1 VRHVVLSLWA
11 LFAGLGLLMLGNG
24 LQGTLLGVRASLSG
38 FGTGTTGAVM
48 ACYYLGYM
56 LGSVITPPLIR
67 RVGGIRV
74 FAALASLV
82 SFAPLAHALFVNP
95 IAWALLRL
103 MAGAC
108 MVGIFIVAES
118 WLNSA
123 ATNATRGR
131 LLAVYLLVCQISM
144 AGGQYLLG
152 FADPLGFEL
161 FVMVSALFSIAVVPI
176 ALTRRAVMHQGPS
189 ARIALPVLLKRI
201 PLCLTGLLVISLAYG
216 SFYGMGAVYALEIG
230 LERSQIASFM
240 ASAIIGSVLLQWP
253 IGMLSDRM
261 DRRRLIVA
269 LCASVTAVG
278 LLLAVVPASQTGL
291 LYTLMFLFGGMSLP
305 LYGVFVALAGDM
317 LAPEELVAASSK
329 ILLVNGLGSA
339 IGPVFVA
346 WLMHGVGPVGYA
358 LFIAAV
364 HAVAAVLT
372 MRSLLQR
379 PPQVVGHPAHFTAIT
394 PQASVVATEMAGR
407 VAGEG

>member
-1 VRHVVLSLWA
+1 MLSLWA

-24 LQGTLLGVRASLSG
+24 LQGTLLGIRASLSG
-38 FGTGTTGAVM
+38 FGTGTTGVVM

-103 MAGAC
+103 LAGAC
-108 MVGIFIVAES
+108 MVGVFIVAES

-131 LLAVYLLVCQISM
+131 LLAIYLLVCQIAM

-161 FVMVSALFSIAVVPI
+161 FVMVSALFSLAVVPI
-176 ALTRRAVMHQGPS
+176 ALTRRAVMQQGPT
-189 ARIALPVLLKRI
+189 ARIALPVLVRRI
-201 PLCLTGLLVISLAYG
+201 PLCLTGLLLISLAYG

-240 ASAIIGSVLLQWP
+240 AAAIIGAVILQWP
-253 IGMLSDRM
+253 IGMISDRM
-261 DRRRLIVA
+261 DRRRLIALLCVAVTVVA
-269 LCASVTAVG
+269 LM
-278 LLLAVVPASQTGL
+278 LAAVPASQTGL

-317 LAPEELVAASSK
+317 LASEELVAASSK

-346 WLMHGVGPVGYA
+346 WLMHGVGTVGYA

-364 HAVAAVLT
+364 HAVVALMA
-372 MRSLLQR
+372 MRSFLHHR
-379 PPQVVGHPAHFTAIT
+379 PEVVGHPVHFTAIT

-407 VAGEG
+407 VAGEP

>member
-1 VRHVVLSLWA
+1 MLSLWA

-48 ACYYLGYM
+48 ACYYVGYM
-56 LGSVITPPLIR
+56 LGSVITPALIR

-103 MAGAC
+103 LAGAC
-108 MVGIFIVAES
+108 MVGVFIVAES

-131 LLAVYLLVCQISM
+131 LLAIYLLVCQIAM

-161 FVMVSALFSIAVVPI
+161 FVMVSALFSLAVVPI
-176 ALTRRAVMHQGPS
+176 ALTRRAVMQQGPT
-189 ARIALPVLLKRI
+189 ARIALPVLVRRI
-201 PLCLTGLLVISLAYG
+201 PLCLTGLLLISLAYG

-240 ASAIIGSVLLQWP
+240 AAAIIGAVILQWP
-253 IGMLSDRM
+253 IGMISDRM
-261 DRRRLIVA
+261 DRRRLIALLCVAVTVVA
-269 LCASVTAVG
+269 LM
-278 LLLAVVPASQTGL
+278 LAAVPASQTGL

-317 LAPEELVAASSK
+317 LASEELVAASSK

-346 WLMHGVGPVGYA
+346 WLMHGVGTAGYA

-364 HAVAAVLT
+364 HAVVALMA
-372 MRSLLQR
+372 MRSVLHHR
-379 PPQVVGHPAHFTAIT
+379 PEVVGHPAHFTAIT

-407 VAGEG
+407 VAGEH

>member
-1 VRHVVLSLWA
+1 VLSLWA

-24 LQGTLLGVRASLSG
+24 LQGTLLGIRASLSG
-38 FGTGTTGAVM
+38 FGTGTTGVVM

-103 MAGAC
+103 LAGAC
-108 MVGIFIVAES
+108 MVGVFIVAES

-131 LLAVYLLVCQISM
+131 LLAIYLLVCQIAM

-161 FVMVSALFSIAVVPI
+161 FVMVSALFSLAVVPI
-176 ALTRRAVMHQGPS
+176 ALTRRAVMQQGPS
-189 ARIALPVLLKRI
+189 ARIALPVLVKRI
-201 PLCLTGLLVISLAYG
+201 PLCLAGLLLVSLAYG
-216 SFYGMGAVYALEIG
+216 SFYGMGAVYALDIG

-240 ASAIIGSVLLQWP
+240 ASTIIGSVLLQWP

-261 DRRRLIVA
+261 DRRRLIVL
-269 LCASVTAVG
+269 LCSAVTVVG
-278 LLLAVVPASQTGL
+278 LLLALVPPSQTGL
-291 LYTLMFLFGGMSLP
+291 LYTLMFLFGGLSLP
-305 LYGVFVALAGDM
+305 LYGIFVALAGDM

-346 WLMHGVGPVGYA
+346 WLMHGVGTAGYA
-358 LFIAAV
+358 LFIAVV
-364 HAVAAVLT
+364 HAAAAMIT
-372 MRSLLQR
+372 MRSLMQHR
-379 PPQVVGHPAHFTAIT
+379 SQVVGHPAHFTAIT

-407 VAGEG
+407 VAGEP

>member
-1 VRHVVLSLWA
+1 VLSLWA

-24 LQGTLLGVRASLSG
+24 LQGTLLGIRASLSG
-38 FGTGTTGAVM
+38 FGTGTTGVVM

-103 MAGAC
+103 LAGAC
-108 MVGIFIVAES
+108 MVGVFIVAES

-131 LLAVYLLVCQISM
+131 LLAIYLLVCQIAM

-161 FVMVSALFSIAVVPI
+161 FVMVSALFSLAVVPI
-176 ALTRRAVMHQGPS
+176 ALTRRAVMQQGPT
-189 ARIALPVLLKRI
+189 ARIALPVLVRRI
-201 PLCLTGLLVISLAYG
+201 PLCLTGLLLISLAYG

-240 ASAIIGSVLLQWP
+240 AAAIIGAVILQWP
-253 IGMLSDRM
+253 IGMISDRM
-261 DRRRLIVA
+261 DRRRLIALLCVAVTVVA
-269 LCASVTAVG
+269 LM
-278 LLLAVVPASQTGL
+278 LAAVPASQTGL

-317 LAPEELVAASSK
+317 LASEELVAASSK

-346 WLMHGVGPVGYA
+346 WLMHGVGTVGYA

-364 HAVAAVLT
+364 HAVVALMA
-372 MRSLLQR
+372 MRSFLHHR
-379 PPQVVGHPAHFTAIT
+379 PEVVGHPVHFTAIT

-407 VAGEG
+407 VAGEP

>member
-1 VRHVVLSLWA
+1 MRHVVLSLWA

-24 LQGTLLGVRASLSG
+24 LQGTLLGIRASLSG
-38 FGTGTTGAVM
+38 FGTGTTGVVM

-103 MAGAC
+103 LAGAC
-108 MVGIFIVAES
+108 MVGVFIVAES

-131 LLAVYLLVCQISM
+131 LLAIYLLVCQIAM

-161 FVMVSALFSIAVVPI
+161 FVMVSALFSLAVVPI
-176 ALTRRAVMHQGPS
+176 ALTRRAVMQQGPT
-189 ARIALPVLLKRI
+189 ARIALPVLVRRI
-201 PLCLTGLLVISLAYG
+201 PLCLTGLLLISLAYG

-240 ASAIIGSVLLQWP
+240 AAAIIGAVILQWP
-253 IGMLSDRM
+253 IGMISDRM
-261 DRRRLIVA
+261 DRRRLIALLCVAVTVVA
-269 LCASVTAVG
+269 LM
-278 LLLAVVPASQTGL
+278 LAAVPASQTGL

-317 LAPEELVAASSK
+317 LASEELVAASSK

-346 WLMHGVGPVGYA
+346 WLMHGVGTVGYA

-364 HAVAAVLT
+364 HAVVALMA
-372 MRSLLQR
+372 MRSFLHHR
-379 PPQVVGHPAHFTAIT
+379 PEVVGHPVHFTAIT

-407 VAGEG
+407 VAGEP

>member
-1 VRHVVLSLWA
+1 MLSLWA

-38 FGTGTTGAVM
+38 FGTSTTGAVM
-48 ACYYLGYM
+48 ACYYVGYM
-56 LGSVITPPLIR
+56 LGSVIAPPLIR

-82 SFAPLAHALFVNP
+82 SFAPLAHVLFVNP
-95 IAWALLRL
+95 VAWALLRL

-108 MVGIFIVAES
+108 MVGVFIVAES

-131 LLAVYLLVCQISM
+131 LLAIYLLVCQVSL

-152 FADPLGFEL
+152 FADPRGFEL
-161 FVMVSALFSIAVVPI
+161 FVLVSALFSLAVVPI
-176 ALTRRAVMHQGPS
+176 ALTRRAVMQSGPT
-189 ARIALPVLLKRI
+189 ARIALPVLMKRV
-201 PLCLTGLLVISLAYG
+201 PLCLTGLLFISLAYG
-216 SFYGMGAVYALEIG
+216 SFYGMGAVYALELG

-240 ASAIIGSVLLQWP
+240 ASAIMGAVLMQWP
-253 IGMLSDRM
+253 IGMISDRM
-261 DRRRLIVA
+261 DRRRLIVV
-269 LCASVTAVG
+269 LCAAVTVVG
-278 LLLAVVPASQTGL
+278 LLLAVVPVSQTGL

-317 LAPEELVAASSK
+317 LAAEELVAASSK

-339 IGPVFVA
+339 IGPVIVA

-358 LFIAAV
+358 LFIALV
-364 HAVAAVLT
+364 HAVVALIA
-372 MRSLLQR
+372 MRSLLQHR
-379 PPQVVGHPAHFTAIT
+379 PQVVGHPAHFTPIT

-407 VAGEG
+407 LAGEN

>member
-24 LQGTLLGVRASLSG
+24 LQGTLLGIRASLSG
-38 FGTGTTGAVM
+38 FGTGTTGVVM

-95 IAWALLRL
+95 VAWALLRL

-131 LLAVYLLVCQISM
+131 LLAVYLLVCQIAM

-152 FADPLGFEL
+152 FADPRGFEL
-161 FVMVSALFSIAVVPI
+161 FVLVSALFSIAVVPI
-176 ALTRRAVMHQGPS
+176 ALTRRAVMQPGPS
-189 ARIALPVLLKRI
+189 ARIALPVLVKRI
-201 PLCLTGLLVISLAYG
+201 PLCLTGLLLVSLAYG

-240 ASAIIGSVLLQWP
+240 ASTIIGSVLLQWP

-261 DRRRLIVA
+261 DRRRLIML
-269 LCASVTAVG
+269 LCSAVTVVG
-278 LLLAVVPASQTGL
+278 LLLALVPPSQTGL
-291 LYTLMFLFGGMSLP
+291 LYTLMFLFGGLSLP
-305 LYGVFVALAGDM
+305 LYGIFVALAGDM

-346 WLMHGVGPVGYA
+346 WLMHGVGTAGYA
-358 LFIAAV
+358 LFIAVV
-364 HAVAAVLT
+364 HAAAAMIT
-372 MRSLLQR
+372 MRSLMQHR
-379 PPQVVGHPAHFTAIT
+379 SQVVGHPAHFTAIT
-394 PQASVVATEMAGR
+394 PQASVVATQMAGR
-407 VAGEG
+407 VAGEP

>member
-1 VRHVVLSLWA
+1 MRHVVLSLWA

-38 FGTGTTGAVM
+38 FGTSTTGAVM
-48 ACYYLGYM
+48 ACYYVGYM
-56 LGSVITPPLIR
+56 LGSVIAPPLIR

-82 SFAPLAHALFVNP
+82 SFAPLAHVLFVNP
-95 IAWALLRL
+95 VAWALLRL

-108 MVGIFIVAES
+108 MVGVFIVAES

-131 LLAVYLLVCQISM
+131 LLAIYLLVCQVSL

-152 FADPLGFEL
+152 FADPRGFEL
-161 FVMVSALFSIAVVPI
+161 FVLVSALFSLAVVPI
-176 ALTRRAVMHQGPS
+176 ALTRRAVMQSGPT
-189 ARIALPVLLKRI
+189 ARIALPVLMKRV
-201 PLCLTGLLVISLAYG
+201 PLCLTGLLFISLAYG
-216 SFYGMGAVYALEIG
+216 SFYGMGAVYALELG

-240 ASAIIGSVLLQWP
+240 ASAIMGAVLMQWP
-253 IGMLSDRM
+253 IGMISDRM
-261 DRRRLIVA
+261 DRRRLIVV
-269 LCASVTAVG
+269 LCAAVTVVG
-278 LLLAVVPASQTGL
+278 LLLAVVPVSQTGL

-317 LAPEELVAASSK
+317 LAAEELVAASSK

-339 IGPVFVA
+339 IGPVIVA

-358 LFIAAV
+358 LFIALV
-364 HAVAAVLT
+364 HAVVALIA
-372 MRSLLQR
+372 MRSLLQHR
-379 PPQVVGHPAHFTAIT
+379 PQVVGHPAHFTPIT
-394 PQASVVATEMAGR
+394 P
-407 VAGEG
+407 

>member
-1 VRHVVLSLWA
+1 MLSLWA

-24 LQGTLLGVRASLSG
+24 LQGTLLGIRASLSG
-38 FGTGTTGAVM
+38 FGTGTTGVVM

-103 MAGAC
+103 LAGAC
-108 MVGIFIVAES
+108 MVGVFIVAES

-131 LLAVYLLVCQISM
+131 LLAIYLLVCQIAM

-161 FVMVSALFSIAVVPI
+161 FVMVSALFSLAVVPI
-176 ALTRRAVMHQGPS
+176 ALTRRAVMQQGPS
-189 ARIALPVLLKRI
+189 ARIALPVLVKRI
-201 PLCLTGLLVISLAYG
+201 PLCLAGLLLVSLAYG

-240 ASAIIGSVLLQWP
+240 ASTIIGSVLLQWP

-261 DRRRLIVA
+261 DRRRLIVL
-269 LCASVTAVG
+269 LCSAVTVVG
-278 LLLAVVPASQTGL
+278 LLLALVPPSQTGL
-291 LYTLMFLFGGMSLP
+291 LYTLMFLFGGLSLP
-305 LYGVFVALAGDM
+305 LYGIFVALAGDM

-346 WLMHGVGPVGYA
+346 WLMHGVGTAGYA
-358 LFIAAV
+358 LFIAVV
-364 HAVAAVLT
+364 HAAAAMIT
-372 MRSLLQR
+372 MRSLMQHR
-379 PPQVVGHPAHFTAIT
+379 SQVVGHPAHFTAIT

-407 VAGEG
+407 VAGEP

>member
-1 VRHVVLSLWA
+1 MLSLWA

-24 LQGTLLGVRASLSG
+24 LQGTLLGIRASLSG
-38 FGTGTTGAVM
+38 FGTGTTGVVM

-103 MAGAC
+103 LAGAC
-108 MVGIFIVAES
+108 MVGVFIVAES

-131 LLAVYLLVCQISM
+131 LLAIYLLVCQIAM

-161 FVMVSALFSIAVVPI
+161 FVMVSALFSLAVVPI
-176 ALTRRAVMHQGPS
+176 ALTRRAVMQQGPS
-189 ARIALPVLLKRI
+189 ARIALPVLVKRI
-201 PLCLTGLLVISLAYG
+201 PLCLAGLLLVSLAYG
-216 SFYGMGAVYALEIG
+216 SFYGMGAVYALDIG

-240 ASAIIGSVLLQWP
+240 ASTIIGSVLLQWP

-261 DRRRLIVA
+261 DRRRLIVL
-269 LCASVTAVG
+269 LCSAVTVVG
-278 LLLAVVPASQTGL
+278 LLLALVPPSQTGL
-291 LYTLMFLFGGMSLP
+291 LYTLMFLFGGLSLP
-305 LYGVFVALAGDM
+305 LYGIFVALAGDM

-346 WLMHGVGPVGYA
+346 WLMHGVGTAGYA
-358 LFIAAV
+358 LFIAVV
-364 HAVAAVLT
+364 HAAAAMIT
-372 MRSLLQR
+372 MRSLMQHR
-379 PPQVVGHPAHFTAIT
+379 SQVVGHPAHFTAIT

-407 VAGEG
+407 VAGEP

>member
-1 VRHVVLSLWA
+1 MRHVVLSLWA

-24 LQGTLLGVRASLSG
+24 LQGTLLGIRASLSG
-38 FGTGTTGAVM
+38 FGTGTTGVVM

-103 MAGAC
+103 LAGAC
-108 MVGIFIVAES
+108 MVGVFIVAES

-131 LLAVYLLVCQISM
+131 LLAIYLLVCQIAM

-161 FVMVSALFSIAVVPI
+161 FVMVSALFSLAVVPI
-176 ALTRRAVMHQGPS
+176 ALTRRAVMQQGPS
-189 ARIALPVLLKRI
+189 ARIALPVLVKRI
-201 PLCLTGLLVISLAYG
+201 PLCLAGLLLVSLAYG
-216 SFYGMGAVYALEIG
+216 SFYGMGAVYALDIG

-240 ASAIIGSVLLQWP
+240 ASTIIGSVLLQWP

-261 DRRRLIVA
+261 DRRRLIVL
-269 LCASVTAVG
+269 LCSAVTVVG
-278 LLLAVVPASQTGL
+278 LLLALVPPSQTGL
-291 LYTLMFLFGGMSLP
+291 LYTLMFLFGGLSLP
-305 LYGVFVALAGDM
+305 LYGIFVALAGDM

-346 WLMHGVGPVGYA
+346 WLMHGVGTAGYA
-358 LFIAAV
+358 LFIAVV
-364 HAVAAVLT
+364 HAAAAMIT
-372 MRSLLQR
+372 MRSLMQHR
-379 PPQVVGHPAHFTAIT
+379 SQVVGHPAHFTAIT

-407 VAGEG
+407 VAGEP

>member
-1 VRHVVLSLWA
+1 
-11 LFAGLGLLMLGNG
+11 
-24 LQGTLLGVRASLSG
+24 
-38 FGTGTTGAVM
+38 M

-103 MAGAC
+103 LAGAC
-108 MVGIFIVAES
+108 MVGVFIVAES

-131 LLAVYLLVCQISM
+131 LLAIYLLVCQIAM

-161 FVMVSALFSIAVVPI
+161 FVMVSALFSLAVVPI
-176 ALTRRAVMHQGPS
+176 ALTRRAVMQQGPT
-189 ARIALPVLLKRI
+189 ARIALPVLVRRI
-201 PLCLTGLLVISLAYG
+201 PLCLTGLLLISLAYG

-240 ASAIIGSVLLQWP
+240 AAAIIGAVILQWP
-253 IGMLSDRM
+253 IGMISDRM
-261 DRRRLIVA
+261 DRRRLIALLCVAVTVVA
-269 LCASVTAVG
+269 LM
-278 LLLAVVPASQTGL
+278 LAAVPASQTGL

-317 LAPEELVAASSK
+317 LASEELVAASSK

-346 WLMHGVGPVGYA
+346 WLMHGVGTVGYA

-364 HAVAAVLT
+364 HAVVALMA
-372 MRSLLQR
+372 MRSFLHHR
-379 PPQVVGHPAHFTAIT
+379 PEVVGHPVHFTAIT

-407 VAGEG
+407 VAGEP

>member
-1 VRHVVLSLWA
+1 MRHVVLSLWA

-48 ACYYLGYM
+48 ACYYVGYM
-56 LGSVITPPLIR
+56 LGSVITPALIR

-103 MAGAC
+103 LAGAC
-108 MVGIFIVAES
+108 MVGVFIVAES

-131 LLAVYLLVCQISM
+131 LLAIYLLVCQIAM

-161 FVMVSALFSIAVVPI
+161 FVMVSALFSLAVVPI
-176 ALTRRAVMHQGPS
+176 ALTRRAVMQQGPT
-189 ARIALPVLLKRI
+189 ARIALPVLVRRI
-201 PLCLTGLLVISLAYG
+201 PLCLTGLLLISLAYG

-240 ASAIIGSVLLQWP
+240 AAAIIGAVILQWP
-253 IGMLSDRM
+253 IGMISDRM
-261 DRRRLIVA
+261 DRRRLIALLCVAVTVVA
-269 LCASVTAVG
+269 LM
-278 LLLAVVPASQTGL
+278 LAAVPASQTGL

-317 LAPEELVAASSK
+317 LASEELVAASSK

-346 WLMHGVGPVGYA
+346 WLMHGVGTAGYA

-364 HAVAAVLT
+364 HAVVALMA
-372 MRSLLQR
+372 MRSVLHHR
-379 PPQVVGHPAHFTAIT
+379 PEVVGHPAHFTAIT

-407 VAGEG
+407 VAGEH